1 MKLWPVPSVPWGA
14 PAAAEAQGLNGSIT
28 RAAEQPRR
36 TLWWPPLKE
45 TEDRIRAAGGVVAS
59 VPHIDGVRLLIRCDR
74 TDSDRASLGVAGG
87 VVLT

>member
-1 MKLWPVPSVPWGA
+1 
-14 PAAAEAQGLNGSIT
+14 
-28 RAAEQPRR
+28 
-36 TLWWPPLKE
+36 LWWPPLKE